1 MDTDKLLNHINIVSY
16 DCFLLH
22 IFFFIFTSHRSRN
35 FVYIPYNHKTLI
47 FFQVSP
53 KLQPHIVP
61 VVMWN
66 IVVEHSIWFLYK
78 CAYPVKKVSVRALH
92 RVPNMKRSNPKRKRE
107 KKGDFFYREQK
118 RRGL

>member
-1 MDTDKLLNHINIVSY
+1 MDIDKLLNYVNIILY

-92 RVPNMKRSNPKRKRE
+92 RVPNMK
-107 KKGDFFYREQK
+107 
-118 RRGL
+118 